1 MHKWLGLI
9 LYAMVSKIQIS
20 PMKAMV
26 KQWLSN
32 FRMTG
37 PIDCTSLVNRI
48 ASSMGILDGNDIHF
62 KHQEDEC
69 DANFLSHAEF
79 GAFADDT
86 TMDEAEEEVWDDDP
100 TNYLGKVLCRK
111 TVAYSK

>member
-1 MHKWLGLI
+1 
-9 LYAMVSKIQIS
+9 MVRQIQIS

-32 FRMTG
+32 FRMTA
-37 PIDCTSLVNRI
+37 PIECTSLVTRI
-48 ASSMGILDGNDIHF
+48 VSSMGILDGNDIHF

-69 DANFLSHAEF
+69 DVNFLSHAEF

-86 TMDEAEEEVWDDDP
+86 TMDEAEEEVGDDHP

-111 TVAYSK
+111 IVAYSK